1 MSQNARQ
8 LFSRGSK
15 LFGSGQLEEAA
26 SAFEDALALDPT
38 LTAAAFQLARV
49 RETQGAWTQAVEAYD
64 RLLEHEPTHQTAL
77 ANRGECLRQAG
88 CYQLSLE
95 DYTRALEVQP
105 DHLFALAGRAETL
118 RMLGRCEEA
127 LGWFDTALGVNPEHV
142 FALRGKAATLNA
154 LGRYAEALPYW
165 SEAIGLD
172 PESSFSIQGRDE
184 ARAAL
189 DEGEAHPAPPDATP
203 LVGREFI
210 AQNRYDWGRALAAEE
225 RWQPAIEAFQ
235 LALEARPTW
244 VDCALELAIAYEQ
257 SQAWEDAL
265 RAYDRVLEMEPTRVE
280 AASNQGDVLRKEER
294 YEEAIGAYDR
304 ALRLEPDHQEALA
317 GRGEAL
323 RHLSRY
329 EASLTWFDR
338 ALEVAPD
345 STFPM
350 RGKAASLNALGRHE
364 EALVLWE
371 RALALDP
378 GSEFSRRGLE
388 QTQAALSSDAPT
400 RIVPWKGHQLPDRAT
415 VSEAQAMMR
424 QSRHAEAIE
433 LLEKAIATDESWV
446 EPHYL
451 LGVARLESRD
461 YPGAIEALDRVLEL
475 DPDHLEGALTR
486 ANALRKSSDYKAAI
500 EAFDAILKDH
510 PDEIR
515 ALTQRGECSRMLG
528 DFTAA
533 LRWFETALEVRPNH
547 NFALC
552 GKAACLNALGRFRE
566 AEPIWV
572 SASRDN
578 SRSPFIRRGLASCRT
593 ALGRPEGNTLM
604 PAQPTAVSHSA
615 GARSRAQQAVEQGR
629 QHYKAAEYQQAI
641 HAFRRAL
648 TLDPTFTEAAL
659 RLGMAYEDDR
669 QYDAAIE
676 AYERCLGID
685 DQHYQAATNIGE
697 ALRKNGRYR
706 EAIEAYDRALRIQPS
721 YLYALAGRAEC
732 MRMEKDN
739 KGSLAWFDKALVEN
753 EQHAFAIQGKAAA
766 LNTLGRW
773 SEALPLWER
782 ALAIEPSSKF
792 AADGLS
798 KCQANLADPELK
810 DDPSVLQEQGRDLT
824 ELAKQGEL
832 SPVIGRKSEIR
843 SVMKTLARRLKAN
856 PLLLGDPG
864 VGKTAVV
871 EGVAQQLASAMAP
884 KRLKHLRIIELSMGG
899 LVAGTKYRGTFEERL
914 KGIVK
919 ECKDNPEI
927 VLFIDEIHTL
937 VGAGRTEGGSLDA
950 ANILKPALARGEIT
964 IIGATTVEEYTQS
977 IETDSALDRRFQP
990 IRIEEPSE
998 AEAVQLLTALGPS
1011 YEKHH
1016 EVRIDAAALQ
1026 AAVKLAVRYIPER
1039 RLPDKALD
1047 VIDEACAEVSLSG
1060 GSLVTR
1066 EIVAEVMSERTGVPV
1081 SDLGDTDRERLLG
1094 LEEALT
1100 TRVIGQPEAVRQIAD
1115 AVRMARSGLRD
1126 PGRPRGVFMFVGS
1139 SGVGKT
1145 ELAKALADTLFP
1157 EGDALIRMDMS
1168 EFSDKFTAS
1177 RLVGAPPGY
1186 AGRGEEGQLSGPLRR
1201 RPYAVVLLD
1210 EFEKAH
1216 PDVQAMFLSLFDEG
1230 RLTDAEGRE
1239 VHATEAFF
1247 ILTTN
1252 AGTEFS
1258 GRSRLGFGGAS
1269 ADQRRAL
1276 AMDRLRKS
1284 FRPELLNRLDDTVL
1298 FDPLERE
1305 SRVAIAQLHLGG
1317 LADRAA
1323 ERGVTLTWTPEV
1335 AVLCADHGADPAYGA
1350 RPVVRAVEELVA
1362 EPLGGRII
1370 ARPEKRSVRAV
1381 VEDGEVHFRG
1391 PSPDDGG
1398 DASQPSENDSTSD
1411 YSDAGSPDSSQKPSV
1426 PAALMQS

>member
-8 LFSRGSK
+8 HFSTGSK
-15 LFGSGQLEEAA
+15 LFTAGQLDEAA
-26 SAFEDALALDPT
+26 RAFEQALAIDPT

-49 RETQGAWTQAVEAYD
+49 REAQGAWTRAVEAYD

-88 CYQLSLE
+88 CYPLALE

-118 RMLGRCEEA
+118 RMLGRSHEA
-127 LGWFDTALGVNPEHV
+127 LAWFDSALGVNPEHV

-154 LGRYAEALPYW
+154 LARYEEALPYW
-165 SEAIGLD
+165 TEAIALD

-184 ARAAL
+184 ARRAMEAGDRGSPPDDTPPMVGAAL
-189 DEGEAHPAPPDATP
+189 LA
-203 LVGREFI
+203 R
-210 AQNRYDWGRALAAEE
+210 NRYDWGRALASE
-225 RWQPAIEAFQ
+225 RRWPAAIEAFQ
-235 LALEARPTW
+235 QALEVRSTW
-244 VDCALELAIAYEQ
+244 VDCALELAIAHEE

-304 ALRLEPDHQEALA
+304 ALQLKPDHVEALA

-323 RHLSRY
+323 RHLSRFD
-329 EASLTWFDR
+329 AALTWFSR
-338 ALEVAPD
+338 AVEQRPQYAFAL
-345 STFPM
+345 
-350 RGKAASLNALGRHE
+350 RGKAAALNALGRHE
-364 EALVLWE
+364 EALPLWE
-371 RALALDP
+371 RALGVDP
-378 GSEFSRRGLE
+378 ASAFSSVGLE
-388 QTQAALSSDAPT
+388 KTREALADDEPA
-400 RIVPWKGHQLPDRAT
+400 RLVPWNGHQLPDRAT
-415 VSEAQAMMR
+415 LSRAQGLIR
-424 QSRHAEAIE
+424 QARHAEAIQ
-433 LLEKAIATDESWV
+433 LLEEATRTDPTWV
-446 EPHYL
+446 EPLYL
-451 LGVARLESRD
+451 LGVARVEMRD
-461 YPGAIEALDRVLEL
+461 YTGAIDALETALALEPEHLEAALARANAMRKNSDYRSAIEA
-475 DPDHLEGALTR
+475 
-486 ANALRKSSDYKAAI
+486 Y
-500 EAFDAILKDH
+500 DAILELQ

-533 LRWFETALEVRPNH
+533 LRWFERALAVRPNH

-572 SASRDN
+572 AALQDN
-578 SRSPFIRRGLASCRT
+578 SRSPFIRRGLASCRA
-593 ALGRPEGNTLM
+593 ALGRPEAGSLM
-604 PAQPTAVSHSA
+604 PAQQTGMVRGPGV
-615 GARSRAQQAVEQGR
+615 RSRAQQAVEQGR
-629 QHYKAAEYQQAI
+629 SHYKAGEYQQAI

-648 TLDPTFTEAAL
+648 SIDPAFNEAAL

-676 AYERCLGID
+676 AYERCIAID

-697 ALRKNGRYR
+697 AMRKNGRYA
-706 EAIEAYDRALRIQPS
+706 EAIDAYDRALRIQPT

-739 KGSLAWFDKALVEN
+739 EGALEWFDKALAEN
-753 EQHAFAIQGKAAA
+753 DQHAFAIQGKAAA
-766 LNTLGRW
+766 LNTLGRFD
-773 SEALPLWER
+773 EAQPLWER
-782 ALAIEPSSKF
+782 ALAIEPTSKF
-792 AADGLS
+792 AQDGLA
-798 KCQANLADPELK
+798 KCQANLTEPKLDEE
-810 DDPSVLQEQGRDLT
+810 PSVLQEQGRDLT
-824 ELAKQGEL
+824 ELARAGRL
-832 SPVIGRKSEIR
+832 APVIGRKSEIR
-843 SVMKTLARRLKAN
+843 SVMKTLVRRLKAN

-871 EGVAQQLASAMAP
+871 EGVAQRLVGPGAP
-884 KRLKHLRIIELSMGG
+884 ERLKNLRIIELSMGG

-914 KGIVK
+914 KSIVK
-919 ECKDNPEI
+919 ECRDNPEI

-964 IIGATTVEEYTQS
+964 IIGATTVEEYTRS
-977 IETDSALDRRFQP
+977 FETDSALDRRFQP

-998 AEAVQLLTALGPS
+998 DEAVELLTALAS
-1011 YEKHH
+1011 AYEKHH
-1016 EVRIDAAALQ
+1016 EVKIDRAALS
-1026 AAVKLAVRYIPER
+1026 ACVRLAVRFIPDR

-1047 VIDEACAEVSLSG
+1047 VLDEACAEASLG
-1060 GSLVTR
+1060 GLALVTR
-1066 EIVAEVMSERTGVPV
+1066 KTVAEVMSERTGVPV
-1081 SDLGDTDRERLLG
+1081 ADLGDSERDRLLH
-1094 LEEALT
+1094 LEDALS
-1100 TRVIGQPEAVRQIAD
+1100 RKVVGQPEAVREIAN

-1145 ELAKALADTLFP
+1145 ELAKTLADTLFP

-1201 RPYAVVLLD
+1201 RPYSVVLLD

-1258 GRSRLGFGGAS
+1258 GRSRLGFGGS
-1269 ADQRRAL
+1269 DPGQRRSL
-1276 AMDRLRKS
+1276 AIERLRQS
-1284 FRPELLNRLDDTVL
+1284 FRPELLNRLDDTIV
-1298 FDPLERE
+1298 FDPLEVDAR
-1305 SRVAIAQLHLGG
+1305 RAIAELHLQG
-1317 LADRAA
+1317 LAERAA
-1323 ERGVTLTWTPEV
+1323 ERGVVLTWTSGV
-1335 AVLCADHGADPAYGA
+1335 AALCAEHGADPAFGA

-1362 EPLGGRII
+1362 EPLGSRMI
-1370 ARPEKRSVRAV
+1370 ANAGKRAVQAV
-1381 VEDGEVHFRG
+1381 VEDGTVVFREEG
-1391 PSPDDGG
+1391 YSPPP
-1398 DASQPSENDSTSD
+1398 A
-1411 YSDAGSPDSSQKPSV
+1411 PDSSQNPSV